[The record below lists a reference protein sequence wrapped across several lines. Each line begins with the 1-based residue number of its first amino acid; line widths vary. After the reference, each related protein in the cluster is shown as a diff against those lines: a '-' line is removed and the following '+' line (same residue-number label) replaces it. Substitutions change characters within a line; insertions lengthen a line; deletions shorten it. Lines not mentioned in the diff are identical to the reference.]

1 MFFKKSYKEF
11 DILPP
16 PPPFPGLE
24 IEDEAIKSKAKQA
37 KEKLIEKKLLQ
48 KPMPKIKGKIKLKFK
63 KEKKQKTKADTG
75 LEELRNTLLSKP
87 KPAEGRHKEEIGP
100 GLEKAYGLSE
110 IGLPV
115 SEHAQMP
122 KKQSFFDHTL
132 KSKIQGNHRFPVSL
146 GNSKDFKE
154 ISDGSKIF
162 GKKEA
167 KKKAKEE
174 KRKAREER
182 KKQKKTEKELAK
194 QKHMEER
201 KRVIEGKTTAETEE
215 PLPDLEPIKIEKP
228 SEIFKAEHEINKAI
242 KDLKKKPKKPL
253 FSFLKPKKE
262 NFPKPGLRAKTT
274 PKEESPEKLPALE
287 IKGPTDE
294 VNVIKHKIHDARSAL
309 MNFDLKKAKILYIKT
324 MKLYQ
329 SLSPEKQALVYEQ
342 IKDLYNERMH
352 AEGLKFKQ

>member
-1 MFFKKSYKEF
+1 MFFKKSSKEF

-16 PPPFPGLE
+16 PPPFPDLE
-24 IEDEAIKSKAKQA
+24 IEDKAIKSKAKQA
-37 KEKLIEKKLLQ
+37 KEKPIEKKLLQ
-48 KPMPKIKGKIKLKFK
+48 KPLPKIKGKIRLKFK
-63 KEKKQKTKADTG
+63 KEKKQKAKADTG
-75 LEELRNTLLSKP
+75 LEELRKTLLSKP
-87 KPAEGRHKEEIGP
+87 KPAEERHKGEIGQ
-100 GLEKAYGLSE
+100 GLEKAYDLSE
-110 IGLPV
+110 IGKPI
-115 SEHAQMP
+115 SEHAQMS
-122 KKQSFFDHTL
+122 KKQSFFDHTRE
-132 KSKIQGNHRFPVSL
+132 SKN
-146 GNSKDFKE
+146 FKE
-154 ISDGSKIF
+154 ISDEFKIF

-182 KKQKKTEKELAK
+182 KKQKKTEKESAK
-194 QKHMEER
+194 QKRMEER
-201 KRVIEGKTTAETEE
+201 KRIIGGKTAAETEKH
-215 PLPDLEPIKIEKP
+215 LPELEPIKIEKP

-262 NFPKPGLRAKTT
+262 KLPKPGTKTKT
-274 PKEESPEKLPALE
+274 IPKEESPEKLPPLE

-294 VNVIKHKIHDARSAL
+294 VSAIKHKIHGARSAL

-329 SLSPEKQALVYEQ
+329 NLRPEKQALVYGQ